1 MNWQELMA
9 KVLVQDNVIA
19 ASTGCALYGNIH
31 AGRVNVIPGLTAYS
45 MSPLCVR
52 YVKANGEELA
62 PHRNGC
68 YPSLTRGFPY
78 SFADLRDGR
87 KDAGRLCKYCVTVFD
102 ADQAGMPVQDYVL
115 LSQEVN
121 RAMKTKGGAQ

>member
-1 MNWQELMA
+1 MNPQESMA

-31 AGRVNVIPGLTAYS
+31 AGRVDVVPSLTAYS
-45 MSPLCVR
+45 MSPLCAR

-62 PHRNGC
+62 LHQKGR

-78 SFADLRDGR
+78 PFADLRDGR
-87 KDAGRLCKYCVTVFD
+87 KDAGKLCKYCVLVFD
-102 ADQAGMPVQDYVL
+102 ADQAGMPVQDYVR
-115 LSQEVN
+115 LSQEIN
-121 RAMKTKGGAQ
+121 RAMRTKGGAQ